1 MREGRQ
7 ADRPN
12 QTEDSGGTSAI
23 PSSLIF
29 YSLARAPGGFNEA
42 QTSVM
47 SSSSSSDAGS
57 SFWKN
62 NSGRIPGRPTAASRM
77 GPGGAVRGGS
87 GPGGPSSSNSFQD
100 YQESVSDAW
109 DLGDDE
115 FCIISG
121 TVDTSARISKKV
133 SQSAALNVIK
143 THRSGG
149 DRGRLAAAAV
159 QVSVHGGGAATMGGG
174 GGTTV
179 TVVESLDGL
188 KIDRS
193 IEREEENE
201 KTVDHQQ
208 QQQNYE
214 ALNHVNEHR

>member
-1 MREGRQ
+1 
-7 ADRPN
+7 
-12 QTEDSGGTSAI
+12 
-23 PSSLIF
+23 
-29 YSLARAPGGFNEA
+29 
-42 QTSVM
+42 M
-47 SSSSSSDAGS
+47 SSSSSSEAGS

-121 TVDTSARISKKV
+121 TVDTAARISKKV
-133 SQSAALNVIK
+133 SHSAAMNVIK

-149 DRGRLAAAAV
+149 ERGRIAAAAV
-159 QVSVHGGGAATMGGG
+159 EVSVHRGGAMGGGA
-174 GGTTV
+174 GTTV
-179 TVVESLDGL
+179 TLVESLDGL
-188 KIDRS
+188 KMDRS
-193 IEREEENE
+193 VKRDDEDE
-201 KTVDHQQ
+201 KTVNQHQ

-214 ALNHVNEHR
+214 ALNHVNENR